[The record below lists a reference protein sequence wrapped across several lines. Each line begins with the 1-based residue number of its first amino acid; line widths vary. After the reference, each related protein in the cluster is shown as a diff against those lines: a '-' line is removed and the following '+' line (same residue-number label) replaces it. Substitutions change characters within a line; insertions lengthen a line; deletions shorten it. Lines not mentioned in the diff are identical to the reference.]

1 MARISQGILG
11 PYSGKCGAV
20 VGSSWKGIAV
30 QKGYQPKVS
39 NPRSASQIGNRDK
52 MAYVVTFA
60 RVLLASVIKPL
71 WDRFASQ
78 MSGYNA
84 FVSANKDLFET
95 ALPSDFSKLVTSSGK
110 MDATPIVTITYSD
123 VTRTLM
129 VAWSNDAGQGFKLA
143 GDKAFVV
150 AACAPSGVIAGFN
163 TGVNRSAGAVEIELP
178 EGVDLSDTV
187 HVYLSFLRSDGTV
200 VSNNSYKS
208 KSLI

>member
-30 QKGYQPKVS
+30 QKGYQPQVS

-84 FVSANKDLFET
+84 FVSTNKSLFET
-95 ALPSDFSKLVTSSGK
+95 ALPSNFSKLVTSSGK
-110 MDATPIVTITYSD
+110 MDATPIVSIVYSE
-123 VTRTLM
+123 VSRTLE
-129 VAWSNDAGQGFKLA
+129 VTWSNDAGEGFKLA
-143 GDKAFVV
+143 TDKAFLVV
-150 AACAPSGVIAGFN
+150 ACAPSGVVAGFN
-163 TGVNRSAGAVEIELP
+163 TGIFRSAGAVEVVLP
-178 EGVDLSDTV
+178 EGVVLSDTA
-187 HVYLSFLRSDGTV
+187 HVYLSFLRSDGTI

-208 KSLI
+208 KSLL